1 MSPSRRRSRRLI
13 IFVTTAAAAAF
24 VGIPST
30 LGSARAP
37 WSDNAPTARDAV
49 SVIEKAPGD
58 DPRRGLVHA
67 GLKPGKKGRLCA
79 GEYQIEGTDSCSHG
93 PDEPPAGLDV
103 RTDVAPVAPAAAAPT
118 VPKRST
124 SVPSDSAV
132 AKAAG
137 GALADDGELTV
148 VPDAGTFSTPALAAG
163 AATAAAEVGPS
174 GVVCDGDGV
183 TGKRVQV
190 LYVYESGAD
199 SRFAK
204 YQASFR
210 TWAAGVDAIYEASA
224 QETGGSRHLRYVT
237 TADCQVD
244 VREVEVPA
252 GGLKDFGATMS
263 ALKTLGWSRTDRK
276 YMIFADSNV
285 YCGIGTF
292 TGDDRSGA
300 TNRNNS
306 GASYGRS
313 DSGCWAPSVAAHEL
327 GHNLG
332 AVSNS
337 APNSS
342 KAGHC
347 VDDHDVMCY
356 KDTADTVVN
365 IVCTDRA
372 KENRLD
378 CNHDDYYSTDVRAGS
393 YLASHWNV
401 ADNQFLIAG
410 AAGGGGTPSPT
421 PTTPSPTPT
430 TPSPSP
436 TTPSPSPTTPS
447 PSPTSPTPTSPSPSP
462 TASPSPDAQL
472 APLTLS
478 DAQPT
483 SVRLSWPAKAGAT
496 RYGVVVNGRSLGEVA
511 GTGVRIVG
519 LRPGTAYRF
528 QITVGGQPYTKEVSL
543 TTAAA
548 VTPRGTAY
556 FSLTNSLTGTTADL
570 YGGRSAD
577 RTPLVARE
585 ATGAA
590 SELWRFV
597 KADGG
602 FRVESK
608 ATGKCVSPLGGVVAG
623 APLVQSACASAPVF
637 TVTEGPDGLRLA
649 TGGLVAGLGGQRYGG
664 QDVLTLQE
672 PSDLRHQRWAALPA

>member
-1 MSPSRRRSRRLI
+1 
-13 IFVTTAAAAAF
+13 A
-24 VGIPST
+24 
-30 LGSARAP
+30 
-37 WSDNAPTARDAV
+37 
-49 SVIEKAPGD
+49 
-58 DPRRGLVHA
+58 
-67 GLKPGKKGRLCA
+67 
-79 GEYQIEGTDSCSHG
+79 
-93 PDEPPAGLDV
+93 
-103 RTDVAPVAPAAAAPT
+103 
-118 VPKRST
+118 
-124 SVPSDSAV
+124 SVPSDSA
-132 AKAAG
+132 AAEASG
-137 GALADDGELTV
+137 AALADDGDLTV
-148 VPDAGTFSTPALAAG
+148 VPLAAG
-163 AATAAAEVGPS
+163 AASAAAAADVGPS

-190 LYVYESGAD
+190 MYVYEAGTA

-210 TWAAGVDAIYEASA
+210 TWSAGVDAIYDASA
-224 QETGGSRHLRYVT
+224 QETGGTRHLRYVT

-252 GGLKDFGATMS
+252 GGLKDFSATMS
-263 ALKTLGWSRTDRK
+263 ALRTLGWNRTDRK
-276 YMIFADSNV
+276 YMIFAESNV

-292 TGDDRSGA
+292 TGDDKPGA
-300 TNRNNS
+300 ANRNNS

-313 DSGCWAPSVAAHEL
+313 DSGCWSPSVAAHEL

-347 VDDHDVMCY
+347 VDDFDVMCY
-356 KDTADTVVN
+356 KDTAQTVMKS
-365 IVCTDRA
+365 VCTDRA

-410 AAGGGGTPSPT
+410 TPGGGNPSPSPTTPSPT

-447 PSPTSPTPTSPSPSP
+447 PSPTSPTQTSPSPTSPSPTP
-462 TASPSPDAQL
+462 TGSPSPDTGL
-472 APLTLS
+472 APLTVS

-483 SVRLSWPAKAGAT
+483 SVRLSWPAKAGTT
-496 RYGVVVNGRSLGEVA
+496 RYSVVVNGRSLGTVA
-511 GTGVRIVG
+511 GTGVRVVG

-548 VTPRGTAY
+548 YTPKGAAY
-556 FSLTNSLTGTTADL
+556 FSLTNALTGTTADL

-577 RTPLVARE
+577 RTPLVVDAA
-585 ATGAA
+585 ATPMPAA
-590 SELWRFV
+590 D
-597 KADGG
+597 A
-602 FRVESK
+602 
-608 ATGKCVSPLGGVVAG
+608 
-623 APLVQSACASAPVF
+623 
-637 TVTEGPDGLRLA
+637 
-649 TGGLVAGLGGQRYGG
+649 
-664 QDVLTLQE
+664 
-672 PSDLRHQRWAALPA
+672 